1 MQKIK
6 NNTPE
11 IKTKEKSDVV
21 TISLSRTLLR
31 HAAAVAVLIFGL
43 FMISHPLDKTN
54 NIENYASFI
63 SASLL
68 KNPVIPVLNENVL
81 FNDSLIQ
88 PDHIVVSEPEEII
101 STTNQTFSS
110 LVLSE
115 KEKVAEVTA
124 PQKTFYIII
133 GSFPTEELANRR
145 VNFYK
150 RQGIENVGIVQ
161 KDDKYR
167 LYINS
172 FDDREVA
179 DSYLD
184 DIRKDVSFKDAW
196 MYIKRV

>member
-1 MQKIK
+1 M
-6 NNTPE
+6 
-11 IKTKEKSDVV
+11 
-21 TISLSRTLLR
+21 
-31 HAAAVAVLIFGL
+31 
-43 FMISHPLDKTN
+43 
-54 NIENYASFI
+54 
-63 SASLL
+63 
-68 KNPVIPVLNENVL
+68 
-81 FNDSLIQ
+81 
-88 PDHIVVSEPEEII
+88 
-101 STTNQTFSS
+101 
-110 LVLSE
+110 LSE

-150 RQGIENVGIVQ
+150 RQGVENVGIVQ

-196 MYIKRV
+196 IYIKRV